1 MESKKITCNVGEGE
15 FIFETGKLAGQADG
29 AVMARLGD
37 TVVLATAVMSD
48 KAREGIDFFPLLV
61 DYEER
66 LYAAGKIKGS
76 RWVKREGRAT
86 DDAILKGRVIDRTLR
101 PMFPEG
107 MRNDVQI
114 ISTVLSIDGVNE
126 PDMVAV
132 NAASMALAISRIP
145 YDGPVA
151 GVRVGKV
158 DGQYVVNPTH
168 EQQEK
173 SDMDLIVCGTGEHII
188 MVEMGAQIIPEEQI
202 VEAIRFAQPHLGK
215 LVETQIE
222 FAKQIGK
229 EKAEPIIVKPNEQ
242 LMAKIKEL
250 LTDDKIETAVY
261 VKSKEERESNIN
273 KLITEITAQV
283 KEALSPVG
291 DGRDRPVQDAVQPI
305 NIDKEVNSV
314 IDKLL
319 KKYQQKQILEHERR
333 VDGRKL
339 TETRPIT
346 CEVAV
351 LPRTHGSAL
360 FTRGETQALT
370 TVTLGSKGDEQML
383 DGMEDPYEG
392 RAKRYIHHY
401 NMPGYSVGE
410 VAPVRGPGRRE
421 IGHGALAERAVEVVL
436 PPQEEFPYTMRL
448 VSEIM
453 SSNGSTSM
461 ASTCGSTLA
470 LMDAGVPIKHIIGGC
485 AMGLVMDESNPQ
497 NFKVLTDIAGIED
510 FNGHMDFKVTGSEEG
525 VTALQ
530 LDMKLKGLS
539 ADILEQALHQAKPAR
554 IHIIGKMK
562 EALPAPRPDLSPYA
576 PRITS
581 FMIKPDKIR
590 EVIGSGGKTINE
602 IIANCP
608 GVKIDIEDS
617 GLVMVT
623 STDAEMAKKATEWIQ
638 NIVKEVEPGEVY
650 DGKVTRLMD
659 FGAFVEVLPGKEG
672 LVHISQLANYRVG
685 RVEDVVKVG
694 DPLKVQVVEIDDQ
707 GRINLTHKPFAAAPT
722 PEQQAAA
729 AEHSSFGGRGGSRGG
744 NGRSNGHGHGGFRP
758 HRSGGDDD
766 HPRPFRPR
774 F

>member
-1 MESKKITCNVGEGE
+1 MESKKISCKIGEAD
-15 FIFETGKLAGQADG
+15 FVFETGKLAGQADG
-29 AVMARLGD
+29 AVLARLGD
-37 TVVLATAVMSD
+37 TVVLATAMMS
-48 KAREGIDFFPLLV
+48 KGVRNNIDYFPLLV

-114 ISTVLSIDGVNE
+114 ITTILSIDGINE
-126 PDMVAV
+126 PDMLAV

-151 GVRVGKV
+151 GVRVGKIE
-158 DGQYVVNPTH
+158 DKYIVNPTH
-168 EQQEK
+168 EQQAQSK
-173 SDMDLIVCGTGEHII
+173 MDLIVCGTGEHII
-188 MVEMGAQIIPEEQI
+188 MVEMGAMLVAEEEI
-202 VEAIRFAQPHLGK
+202 VEAIKFAQPFLGE
-215 LVETQIE
+215 LVKTQVE
-222 FAKQIGK
+222 FAKQINK
-229 EKAEPIIVKPNEQ
+229 QKAEATIVKPHEAV
-242 LMAKIKEL
+242 MAKVKEL
-250 LTDDKIETAVY
+250 LTDDKIDAAIY
-261 VKSKEERESNIN
+261 VKIKAERELNLQ
-273 KLITEITAQV
+273 KLTAEIT
-283 KEALSPVG
+283 
-291 DGRDRPVQDAVQPI
+291 DAVKASLGELEGVDI
-305 NIDKEVNSV
+305 EKETFAAMDKVM
-314 IDKLL
+314 
-319 KKYQQKQILEHERR
+319 KKYQQHQILENERR

-339 TETRPIT
+339 DETRPIT
-346 CEVAV
+346 CEVGV

-370 TVTLGSKGDEQML
+370 IVTLGSKGDEQTL
-383 DGMEDPYEG
+383 DGMEDPMDG

-410 VAPVRGPGRRE
+410 VAPLRGAGRRE
-421 IGHGALAERAVEVVL
+421 IGHGMLAERAVEVVL
-436 PPQEEFPYTMRL
+436 PPQETFPYTMRL
-448 VSEIM
+448 VSEVL

-470 LMDAGVPIKHIIGGC
+470 LMDAGVPITHIIGGC
-485 AMGLVMDESNPQ
+485 AMGLVMDEENPK

-539 ADILEQALHQAKPAR
+539 ADILEKALHQAKPAR
-554 IHIIGKMK
+554 THIISKMK
-562 EALPAPRPDLSPYA
+562 QAIAAPRLDLSPYA

-623 STDAEMAKKATEWIQ
+623 STDAESSKKAVEWIQ

-650 DGKVTRLMD
+650 EGKVTRIMD

-672 LVHISQLANYRVG
+672 LVHISQLANYRVD
-685 RVEDVVKVG
+685 RVEDLVKIG
-694 DPLKVQVVEIDDQ
+694 DTLKVQVSEIDDM
-707 GRINLTHKPFAAAPT
+707 GRINLTHKPFAGPAPEGAAG
-722 PEQQAAA
+722 A
-729 AEHSSFGGRGGSRGG
+729 FGSD
-744 NGRSNGHGHGGFRP
+744 S
-758 HRSGGDDD
+758 D
-766 HPRPFRPR
+766 FRPR
-774 F
+774 RPSHGNGHNGPRPPRRNFDR